1 MKRLKMLFVLMSVVT
16 LTSCSLPGVDA
27 GEEMVLIQKPWFF
40 GSGGVVD
47 EPVVSGRA
55 LLAFSTEYEKYTR
68 QPIKYSE
75 NFTDVITYDNNPVD
89 FNAHI
94 QIQLIKG
101 KSPVL
106 HEKFGRNWYENNIE
120 DQFRSKIRGYCSK
133 FQMFTLSTDRKIV
146 DSLENVI
153 LLEMQDYIKTIDM
166 PVKINQ
172 VIIGKVTPP
181 KAVLLE
187 TVKTAAEKQAIKT
200 QETRKH
206 REIARESADIAKAK
220 ADMAYKNTFSGMT
233 TNQYLYL
240 RSLEIEM
247 EKIEM
252 VKGKNNV
259 SINMVQGA
267 SALPTLPVGK

>member
-1 MKRLKMLFVLMSVVT
+1 MKRLKLLFVLMSVVT

-40 GSGGVVD
+40 GSGGVVA
-47 EPVVSGRA
+47 EPVVSGRS

-89 FNAHI
+89 FNAHV
-94 QIQLIKG
+94 QIQLVKG
-101 KSPVL
+101 ESPVL

-120 DQFRSKIRGYCSK
+120 DQFRAKIRGYCSK
-133 FQMFTLSTDRKIV
+133 YQMFTLSTDRKIV
-146 DSLENVI
+146 DSLEIVI
-153 LLEMQDYIKTIDM
+153 LNEMKDYVASIDM

-187 TVKTAAEKQAIKT
+187 TTKTAAETQAIKT
-200 QETRKH
+200 QETREI
-206 REIARESADIAKAK
+206 REFARQNADIAKAK

-267 SALPTLPVGK
+267 SALPTLSVGK